1 MQNQSDGRKK
11 SRISVRTSPAKE
23 KQKGKSAPGRLLA
36 VVLVGLFVLYFIY
49 IMIWQQVMLSKKNKE
64 IDALEEKISAATQQ
78 TEQLKEQLSSMEDP
92 EYIER
97 IAREKLGL
105 VRPNERVFVDANKS
119 DSNQSD

>member
-23 KQKGKSAPGRLLA
+23 KQKGKIAPGRLLA

-64 IDALEEKISAATQQ
+64 IDALEEKISAAAQQ

>member
-1 MQNQSDGRKK
+1 M
-11 SRISVRTSPAKE
+11 RTSPAKE
-23 KQKGKSAPGRLLA
+23 KQKGKIAPGRLLA